1 MAKTSGALNA
11 RLTISGDAEAERKLE
26 RVGDAGERA
35 LGRISRAGHS
45 DNFEGI
51 EKGAEGLE
59 RTFEHISNLGNLSG
73 LGSVL
78 QGIASSVGSVNV
90 ALGATVAVV
99 AAVTAGLFELA
110 EKGAKFGAEIKD
122 GATRVGTS
130 ADDYVKLRYA
140 LSQAGAGAEDF
151 EKAMGVILEASQ
163 QADTGAESVQKAA
176 DKIVHNE
183 DRIRAAAEATADA
196 YRTRADTLKESAIRA
211 ADDLSEITLR
221 FTRARDAAR
230 KLDGDKE
237 TEALKKANDD
247 RVEAVR
253 LLNKRLA
260 EEKRLADKAVQQEAE
275 KQQREN
281 AKQRQKDVDDYN
293 KAIAEAATKAEGA
306 RKKFQDLGIS
316 LRMGDQA
323 RDPATIFR
331 EVANAIG
338 EIDDAASKSAK
349 AIDLFGRRFGTR
361 LVEALSEGR
370 EALKKL
376 EDEAVHL
383 NLIPTKGE
391 LDLAD
396 KFDDALSQLRQTL
409 TAAVGRIGIAL
420 TPLFDPV
427 ISAIAEVIGTS
438 IPALIAAA
446 KGLQAVLQPIFDD
459 VANAILGKTNEIKSQ
474 FIFVL
479 VRAAQEFAKA
489 VIAAGQVI
497 GLVLQQIGAGFTYVD
512 GIIQSIFGGASIG
525 GILGFLV
532 SMRLIVGVVSL
543 LYSGLVALVA
553 GPLTL
558 LAGAL
563 GPIATVM
570 GTIAAAVGW
579 PLILIAGLTALIATL
594 LLAGDGW
601 ENFKK
606 GVIATAELVASFIK
620 YLTDPLVAAFNTAAD
635 AAKTAWANIYYWAS
649 YYAGIIIQNWQVVLG
664 WIKAVADAI
673 AAILGTSSS
682 VAANP
687 QQATP
692 FRQIDVTKNADGGAI
707 SGPGTGTSDSILSW
721 LSNGEFVIKARA
733 VRFWGLRA
741 MQALNSMT
749 APGFAAGGYVDSL
762 AGLMSPASGAGGAT
776 MFDGASATQG
786 RVAIDLTHNGTTF
799 RDLLAPAEL
808 AARMQRYASSQQ
820 RVSLGR
826 RPTAWGA
833 GVA

>member
-1 MAKTSGALNA
+1 MAKTTGALNA
-11 RLTISGDAEAERKLE
+11 RLTISGDTEAERKLE

-35 LGRISRAGHS
+35 LGRISAAGKGN
-45 DNFEGI
+45 NF
-51 EKGAEGLE
+51 EGLE
-59 RTFEHISNLGNLSG
+59 RGADGLTRGFERLGNLGSLAG

-78 QGIASSVGSVNV
+78 EGIASSVGRFNIV
-90 ALGATVAVV
+90 LGIGVGIIT
-99 AAVTAGLFELA
+99 AATAGLFELA

-122 GATRVGTS
+122 GATRVGVA

-176 DKIVHNE
+176 DKVVHNE
-183 DRIRAAAEATADA
+183 DRMRAAAEATADA
-196 YRTRADTLKESAIRA
+196 YRTRADTLKESSRRA

-221 FTRARDAAR
+221 FTRAQDAAR

-247 RVEAVR
+247 RVESVR
-253 LLNKRLA
+253 LLNKRIA

-281 AKQRQKDVDDYN
+281 AKQRQKDIDDFN
-293 KAIAEAATKAEGA
+293 KAVADAATKATGA

-323 RDPATIFR
+323 RDPAQVFR
-331 EVANAIG
+331 DVAQAIG
-338 EIDDAASKSAK
+338 EIDDPASKAAK

-361 LVEALSEGR
+361 LVEAISEGR
-370 EALKKL
+370 DALKKL

-383 NLIPTKGE
+383 NLIPGKAE

-427 ISAIAEVIGTS
+427 ISAIAEVVGTS
-438 IPALIAAA
+438 IPAMMAAA
-446 KGLQAVLQPIFDD
+446 QGLATFLQPIFND

-479 VRAAQEFAKA
+479 VRSAQEFGKA
-489 VIAAGQVI
+489 VLAVGQVVGFVVEGI
-497 GLVLQQIGAGFTYVD
+497 VAGFNWLD
-512 GIIQSIFGGASIG
+512 GVIKAVFGGAG
-525 GILGFLV
+525 LAGIAGFLV
-532 SMRLIVGVVSL
+532 SIRLIIGVVSL
-543 LYSGLVALVA
+543 VISAFGLLIAPISAVGA
-553 GPLTL
+553 
-558 LAGAL
+558 AL
-563 GPIATVM
+563 GPIAAVL
-570 GTIAAAVGW
+570 GAIVAAVGW
-579 PLILIAGLTALIATL
+579 PVILIAGLVALIATL

-601 ENFKK
+601 EKFKN
-606 GVIATAELVASFIK
+606 GV
-620 YLTDPLVAAFNTAAD
+620 YVAAR
-635 AAKTAWANIYYWAS
+635 
-649 YYAGIIIQNWQVVLG
+649 
-664 WIKAVADAI
+664 AVAQFIVSISGPLYTVFDNVAEWGKNAWDKVAYYTNYTI
-673 AAILGTSSS
+673 GLIGQGLDWVNSKISAAWNALTALFGAAPSGPTPGTS
-682 VAANP
+682 
-687 QQATP
+687 TP
-692 FRQIDVTKNADGGAI
+692 FRPVPANAAGGLQT
-707 SGPGTGTSDSILSW
+707 GPGTGTSDSILSW

-733 VRFWGLRA
+733 VRFWGLQA
-741 MQALNSMT
+741 MRSLNNMV
-749 APGFAAGGYVDSL
+749 APKGFAAGGYVDGL
-762 AGLMSPASGAGGAT
+762 AGLMSPASGAAGRT
-776 MFDGASATQG
+776 VFDAASAVQG
-786 RVAIDLTHNGTTF
+786 RVAVDLTHNGTTF

-808 AARMQRYASSQQ
+808 AARLQRYASTQN